1 MAASLTFMASIPPT
15 ACTATTAKTITIPIL
30 ITNWN
35 RSVTST
41 PHSPESVEIAD
52 VRTISPTTIHRASPF
67 ETPNTS
73 WRIFAIARLT
83 QPRMMQLMSRPK

>member
-1 MAASLTFMASIPPT
+1 MASIPPT
-15 ACTATTAKTITIPIL
+15 ACTATTANTITMPIL
-30 ITNWN
+30 MTNWN

-52 VRTISPTTIHRASPF
+52 VRTIMPTTIHSASSF

-73 WRIFAIARLT
+73 CRIFAIARLT
-83 QPRMMQLMSRPK
+83 QPRMMQLVSKPR